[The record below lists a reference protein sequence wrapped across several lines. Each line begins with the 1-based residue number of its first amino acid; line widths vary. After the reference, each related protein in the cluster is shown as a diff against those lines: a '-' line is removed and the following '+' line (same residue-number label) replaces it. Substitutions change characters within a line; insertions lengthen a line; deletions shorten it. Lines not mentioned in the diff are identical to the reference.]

1 MSGFSNK
8 LDSVHQNDEGAYQIS
23 ESLKEVVEV
32 GLDDFTQFGK
42 FQLKYKATRTKD
54 NLVVDRSFLDG
65 KKDGPAVLIFDVDN
79 LVVKGAGGAIIDLR
93 KLFPEGG
100 ELLTGELANPEYR
113 APEIHKQMIALNEF
127 RVGVDDDHPMVVIG
141 NLDADEAQNAIL
153 EYGYDPKYVVEDL
166 TWNILFAN
174 FYEKL
179 GLPGDKDAVD
189 AMRTKI
195 IASRTRLLNLLDQG
209 NGDVTNQA
217 MKIASFEN

>member
-32 GLDDFTQFGK
+32 GLDNFTQFGK
-42 FQLKYKATRTKD
+42 YQLRYRGTRTKD
-54 NLVVDRSFLDG
+54 NFVVDRSFVDG
-65 KKDGPAVLIFDVDN
+65 KKDGPTVLIFGIEEFVIRGGQ
-79 LVVKGAGGAIIDLR
+79 GATIDLS
-93 KLFPEGG
+93 KLMPEGG
-100 ELLTGELANPEYR
+100 EFLTGELSNPEYR

-127 RVGVDDDHPMVVIG
+127 RVGVDDDYPMVVIG

-153 EYGYDPKYVVEDL
+153 EYGYDPEYVVEDL

-179 GLPGDKDAVD
+179 GLPGDKDAID
-189 AMRTKI
+189 AVRTKI